1 MQTLFI
7 ECDME
12 EIWKAYNR
20 YYEISNRG
28 RVRNS
33 ETAHILA
40 QNVNSGGYWYATL
53 SRPTKYN
60 LTVHRGMAILFIP
73 NPLNKTQVNHING
86 NKLDNSIENL
96 EWASQEEN
104 LKHAVDNKLMPQGT
118 SSYLAKLDE
127 EKVEAIRISLSKGIM
142 QAALARQYGVDRG
155 TISGIKLGRTWKHV
169 RPDLYK

>member
-1 MQTLFI
+1 
-7 ECDME
+7 
-12 EIWKAYNR
+12 
-20 YYEISNRG
+20 
-28 RVRNS
+28 
-33 ETAHILA
+33 
-40 QNVNSGGYWYATL
+40 
-53 SRPTKYN
+53 
-60 LTVHRGMAILFIP
+60 MAILFIP